1 MIYYSKEARQ
11 SALTR
16 LQELRATLAR
26 IPGDVLSNTDATD
39 AINYLCVLSAA
50 IRAEQRSAHAKALDR
65 VLDRY
70 KQTQKEGANKQ

>member
-39 AINYLCVLSAA
+39 AINYLSVLSSA
-50 IRAEQRSAHAKALDR
+50 IRAEMNDKRAKALDR
-65 VLDRY
+65 VIERY
-70 KQTQKEGANKQ
+70 EQEHLKKGAK

>member
-16 LQELRATLAR
+16 LQELRETLAR

-39 AINYLCVLSAA
+39 AINYLSVLSSA
-50 IRAEQRSAHAKALDR
+50 IRAEMNDKRAKALDR
-65 VLDRY
+65 AVKRY
-70 KQTQKEGANKQ
+70 EQENLKKGAK